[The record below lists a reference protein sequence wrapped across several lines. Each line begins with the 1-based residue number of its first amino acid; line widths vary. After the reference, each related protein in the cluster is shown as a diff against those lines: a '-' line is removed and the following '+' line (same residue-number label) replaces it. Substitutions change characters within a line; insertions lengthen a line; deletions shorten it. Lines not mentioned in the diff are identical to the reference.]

1 MVERLVGKKVTGVK
15 QSTKSLKNGL
25 GKTLYV
31 ARDAEEELTRPVID
45 LANLLGVE
53 IVYVKTMRDLGK
65 LCGIEV
71 SAAVALLLNE

>member
-1 MVERLVGKKVTGVK
+1 MVERLVGKKVTGIK
-15 QSTKSLKNGL
+15 QSTKSLKNGM

-45 LANLLGVE
+45 LANLIGVE
-53 IVYVKTMRDLGK
+53 IVYVKTMKDLGR

-71 SAAVALLLNE
+71 CAAVALLLKE